1 MDAQPGRPAEP
12 PEPAEPAEPAEPTEP
27 ATPAA
32 PGRPTEPAEPT
43 TPAAPGRPAKA
54 APAGARAARKRQAVV
69 RAARDLFLREGFGVG
84 MDAIA
89 AEAGVSKV
97 TVYNHFGSKEALFTA
112 VVAGVLDEPLAEG
125 GGSEGPD
132 LARLAAADGPA
143 ALAAALTE
151 AGRSWGRAVRTD
163 AEGRALR
170 TLVATELHRFPELG
184 RAWRAHGPTG
194 HHPAVADALRTLAER
209 GLLDVPDLEV
219 AVLQLYSLLVFPQM
233 VFEQYGAE
241 LGEELS
247 DRLVV
252 DGVEMFLRRYAPG
265 TGPRPEP
272 ESGTEPCPAPEPAP

>member
-1 MDAQPGRPAEP
+1 MDAQPGRP
-12 PEPAEPAEPAEPTEP
+12 PEPTEPSEHTELIEPIAPTEPTEFTEP
-27 ATPAA
+27 ATPGS
-32 PGRPTEPAEPT
+32 PV
-43 TPAAPGRPAKA
+43 KA
-54 APAGARAARKRQAVV
+54 APTGARAARKRQAVV

-112 VVAGVLDEPLAEG
+112 VVAGVLDEPLAED

-132 LARLAAADGPA
+132 LARLVAADGRDT
-143 ALAAALTE
+143 LKAALTE
-151 AGRSWGRAVRTD
+151 AGRAWGRAVRADT
-163 AEGRALR
+163 EGRALR

-184 RAWRAHGPTG
+184 RAWRAHGPAG
-194 HHPAVADALRTLAER
+194 HHPAVADALRTLSER

-241 LGEELS
+241 VAEELS

-252 DGVEMFLRRYAPG
+252 DGVEMFLRRYAP
-265 TGPRPEP
+265 
-272 ESGTEPCPAPEPAP
+272 APEPAP